1 MNKIA
6 NSIDTPPNSDLC
18 EEQERRADQDRRSR
32 PMNSVLCSMYK
43 GRRRGMQRSED
54 QNTAFYMDVYDRNLF
69 PIIILIIGLCVADA
83 YFTLTILSK
92 GGTEL
97 NPIMERLLEISPNAF
112 FIGKYLMTSIG
123 LCFAVLHI
131 NFPFF
136 RIFSMRSVLNFL
148 CGMYIVL
155 IVYELT
161 LLYA

>member
-1 MNKIA
+1 MNKIV
-6 NSIDTPPNSDLC
+6 NSIDTLPNNDFC
-18 EEQERRADQDRRSR
+18 EENERRSDQDRRSR
-32 PMNSVLCSMYK
+32 TLYSILCSIYK
-43 GRRRGMQRSED
+43 GQRRVMQRSVD
-54 QNTAFYMDVYDRNLF
+54 QNIAYYMDVYDVKLF
-69 PIIILIIGLCVADA
+69 PIVMLIIGLCVADA
-83 YFTLTILSK
+83 YFTLIILSK

-148 CGMYIVL
+148 CGMYVVL
-155 IVYELT
+155 IGYELT
-161 LLYA
+161 LLYR

>member
-1 MNKIA
+1 
-6 NSIDTPPNSDLC
+6 
-18 EEQERRADQDRRSR
+18 
-32 PMNSVLCSMYK
+32 
-43 GRRRGMQRSED
+43 MQRSDD
-54 QNTAFYMDVYDRNLF
+54 QNSAYYMDVYDVKLF
-69 PIIILIIGLCVADA
+69 PIIMLIIGLCVADA

-97 NPIMERLLEISPNAF
+97 NPIMEHLLEISPNAF

-136 RIFSMRSVLNFL
+136 RIFSMRSVLNCL

-155 IVYELT
+155 VVYELT
-161 LLYA
+161 LLYR